1 MLARMPDPSAAAP
14 HYVFVLNP
22 GSGDQ
27 ATAEL
32 RERIAAVLGGAGV
45 AHEIVEPEPGDLIAA
60 CQRAARQAREAGGVL
75 VAAGGD
81 GTISTAAQAAL
92 AHGCALGVVAQGTFN
107 FFAREHELPLDADE
121 ALELLLRAQP
131 QPVAVG
137 LVNGRIFLVNASLGF
152 YPRLLEDREALK
164 SRLGRRRWVA
174 MLAGLMTVLQWRR
187 QLDLEIEHDGALRRL
202 RTPTL
207 FIGNNRLQLERIGIE
222 PALADVAGRDGL
234 VGLAPRPA
242 GPWGKWRLLLR
253 GLVGS
258 LGDSTEIESFALR
271 SLTVM
276 TRRPREL
283 RVATD
288 GEVVRM
294 RTPLRFAIGPRPL
307 LLMKARPAAEGA
319 A

>member
-1 MLARMPDPSAAAP
+1 MPASTPAAP
-14 HYVFVLNP
+14 LHVFVLNP
-22 GSGDQ
+22 GSGGQ
-27 ATAEL
+27 ATGTL
-32 RERIAAVLGGAGV
+32 REQIEADFGGAGLR
-45 AHEIVEPEPGDLIAA
+45 HEIVEPDPGDLATA
-60 CQRAARQAREAGGVL
+60 CQRAARRASEAGGVL

-81 GTISTAAQAAL
+81 GTVSSAAQAAL
-92 AHGCALGVVAQGTFN
+92 AHGCPLGVIAQGTFN
-107 FFAREHELPLDADE
+107 FFAREHEIPLDAGE
-121 ALELLLRAQP
+121 ALQLLRRAEP
-131 QPVAVG
+131 QPVEVG
-137 LVNGRIFLVNASLGF
+137 LVNGRAFLVNASLGF

-164 SRLGRRRWVA
+164 HRLGRSRWVA

-207 FIGNNRLQLERIGIE
+207 FIGNNRLQLARIGIE
-222 PALADVAGRDGL
+222 PALAEAAGRDVL

-242 GPWGKWRLLLR
+242 GPWGKWRLLWR
-253 GLVGS
+253 GLAGS
-258 LGDSTEIESFALR
+258 LGESTEIESFALR

-294 RTPLRFAIGPRPL
+294 RTPLRFALAPKPL
-307 LLMKARPAAEGA
+307 LLMKAHTPAGGA